1 MKEIQK
7 SLDLKA
13 ELDSLRPLKS
23 DDEARVMQKLR
34 LDWNYHSNNLEGNS
48 LTYGETK
55 SLILFGLTTSGK
67 PLKDYLEV
75 TGHNEAIEWILD
87 LVKGDFSLS
96 EHFIRQLHQLL
107 LREAYS
113 VDAITTEGKPTR
125 KKVEVGKYK
134 TEPNHVLT
142 KTGEIFRFATP
153 EETPLLMNELIKWY
167 EEQFKRDN
175 VNPIFLASEF
185 HYKFIRIHPFDDGN
199 GRVIRLLMNFILMKF
214 GYPPAVIKT
223 QDKANYYAALQQA
236 DSGTI
241 EPFIDYIAQNL
252 NRSLEIMIKG
262 AKGGDIE
269 ETDDLDKEIALLDQ
283 KLKAHKERVPKTDEA
298 FKGVCLDSVRRTF
311 EALIKAGEKFQSFYY
326 ERESLFTHNYI
337 HDSQKNSF
345 SSDFFWD
352 AIANLE
358 KFNCNELMNI
368 YISDLFK
375 DFNRVGFEKF
385 DFEVLI
391 NFVFRDDEY
400 IVSIEDSPIKGL
412 GGFKITKL
420 YNEQLTDD
428 EINELIRTIKKA
440 HKEFIEEKTK
450 EKN

>member
-7 SLDLKA
+7 SLELKA
-13 ELDSLRPLKS
+13 ELDSLRPLKQ

-67 PLKDYLEV
+67 PLKDHLEV
-75 TGHNEAIEWILD
+75 TGHNEAVEWILD

-107 LREAYS
+107 LRETYY

-153 EETPLLMNELIKWY
+153 EETPFLMSELIQWY

-185 HYKFIRIHPFDDGN
+185 HYKFIQIHPFDDGN

-241 EPFIDYIAQNL
+241 ESFIDYIAQNL
-252 NRSLEIMIKG
+252 NRSLEIMIRG
-262 AKGGDIE
+262 AKGQDIE
-269 ETDDLDKEIALLDQ
+269 EPDDLDKEIALLDQ
-283 KLKAHKERVPKTDEA
+283 KLKAHKERVPQTDEA
-298 FKGVCLDSVRRTF
+298 ILEICKNSVLRLYNKFIEAGKKF
-311 EALIKAGEKFQSFYY
+311 EGFYY
-326 ERESLFTHNYI
+326 GRETKLIVGDNNFHLRKEVLWKILLITI
-337 HDSQKNSF
+337 KE
-345 SSDFFWD
+345 DF
-352 AIANLE
+352 LE
-358 KFNCNELMNI
+358 KSGLTYVEMSRVFT
-368 YISDLFK
+368 S
-375 DFNRVGFEKF
+375 FNRVGFEKF
-385 DFEVLI
+385 DFESSI
-391 NFVFRDDEY
+391 NFEFRDGEY
-400 IVSIEDSPIKGL
+400 IVSVECSLFLGL

-428 EINELIRTIKKA
+428 EMDELIRTIKKA